1 MRKPF
6 LVSKETV
13 DLKTGDI
20 VVKLDGKGRVLE
32 MNQLA
37 QRLPTL
43 GCNGMHF
50 RTKGGASHCY
60 TSGVKVMV
68 VADAE

>member
-1 MRKPF
+1 VRKPF
-6 LVSKETV
+6 LVSKETR
-13 DLKTGDI
+13 DLQPGDI
-20 VVKLDGKGRVLE
+20 VVKLDGKGKVLE

-37 QRLPTL
+37 QRLTTL

-60 TSGVKVMV
+60 ASGVKVQV
-68 VADAE
+68 VADEK

>member
-6 LVSKETV
+6 LVSKETI
-13 DLKTGDI
+13 DLQPGDV
-20 VVKLDGKGRVLE
+20 VVKLDGKGKVLE

-37 QRLPTL
+37 QRLDTL

-60 TSGVKVMV
+60 TSGIKVLV
-68 VADAE
+68 VADAK